1 MNEYMNA
8 NREHWNEL
16 VPIHEKSDMYDVEG
30 FKAGESSL
38 KSIELDELGDVEG
51 KSLLHLQCHFGKDTL
66 SWARLGAKVTGVDF
80 SEEGIALARSLSEDI
95 GVEANFVVSNVYDL
109 PDALDAGEKFD
120 IVFTSY
126 GVLCWLPDLTRWG
139 QIVAHFLK
147 PGGTFYIAEFHPFG
161 MVFYDGDDATGLSVH
176 YPYFYASEPMKFEPD
191 GYGSYADRSAT
202 VTTPEF
208 EWNHGLG
215 DVLNALIS
223 AGLKIEF
230 LHEFPY
236 SCYQYLPSLME
247 KCDDGYWRLKDKGET
262 VPLMYS
268 IKATK

>member
-1 MNEYMNA
+1 MDEFLNA

-16 VPIHEKSDMYDVEG
+16 VPINAKSEMYDLDS
-30 FKAGESSL
+30 FKAGKSSL
-38 KSIELDELGDVEG
+38 NSIELEELGDVAG
-51 KSLLHLQCHFGKDTL
+51 KSLLHLQWHFGKATL

-80 SEEGIALARSLSEDI
+80 SEKAIMLARSLGEDI
-95 GVEANFVVSNVYDL
+95 GVDADFVVSDVYDL
-109 PDALDAGEKFD
+109 PDALDAREKFD

-139 QIVAHFLK
+139 QIIAHFLK
-147 PGGTFYIAEFHPFG
+147 PGGTFYLAEFHPFANI
-161 MVFYDGDDATGLSVH
+161 FYDEDDATDLVVH
-176 YPYFYASEPMKFEPD
+176 YPYFYTPEPMRFEPD

-202 VTTPEF
+202 VTTTDF

-215 DVLNALIS
+215 DVINALIS

-230 LHEFPY
+230 LREFPY
-236 SCYQYLPSLME
+236 SCYQHLPMME
-247 KCDDGYWRLKDKGET
+247 KGDDGYWRLKDKGES
-262 VPLMYS
+262 VPLVYS